1 MSATG
6 DRAAREAGQTLIE
19 MLVALAILGLIAG
32 IAAPV
37 LSSLLA
43 RRALTEAAGTLTLGL
58 AEARAEA
65 VAGGGPV
72 RIDLVSADTPD
83 GMARLVA
90 TAGHRDHPL
99 PGGVSLD
106 WPRDGLTVYADG
118 TATAWDGA
126 LAIQGTRRPFRI
138 DPVRARVEFGT

>member
-43 RRALTEAAGTLTLGL
+43 RRALVEASGTLALGL

-65 VAGGGPV
+65 VAGGAPV
-72 RIDLVSADTPD
+72 RIELVAAT
-83 GMARLVA
+83 GGGARLV
-90 TAGHRDHPL
+90 TSPAGHDHPL
-99 PGGVSLD
+99 PEGVSLD

-118 TATAWDGA
+118 TATVWDGA
-126 LAIQGTRRPFRI
+126 LAIKGTRRAFRI
-138 DPVRARVEFGT
+138 DSVHARAEFGA